1 MANYTNA
8 TNVSQFIQRSL
19 TANESAALTTYILNA
34 VDKWIDR
41 ILQSSFANVG
51 ETTRY
56 FDGGA
61 HSIDID
67 PCQSITSVKSLNND
81 GSDSYSY
88 TENTEVVF
96 EPVND
101 TVKREIV
108 YRGRGRRF
116 PSGSR
121 RMAVT
126 GKFTEYDYD
135 AGAVPADI
143 VMAATRMAAGILNAG
158 KIAGQGGNIQL
169 ESLEGHEIRYDITAN
184 ALESLME
191 SDPILTGMLAERREI
206 YLYSDDE
213 RYSDD
218 DIF

>member
-1 MANYTNA
+1 MANYTTA
-8 TNVSQFIQRSL
+8 TNISQFIQRSL
-19 TANESAALTTYILNA
+19 TANESAALTAYILNA

-41 ILQSSFANVG
+41 ILQSHFAD
-51 ETTRY
+51 EAASTRY

-67 PCQSITSVKSLNND
+67 PAQSITLVKSLNND
-81 GSDSYSY
+81 GSDSYNY

-96 EPVND
+96 EPAND

-116 PSGSR
+116 PSGVR

-126 GKFTEYDYD
+126 GRFTEYDYV

-143 VMAATRMAAGILNAG
+143 VMAATRLAAGILNAG
-158 KIAGQGGNIQL
+158 KIAGQGGNIQR
-169 ESLEGHEIRYDITAN
+169 ESLEGHEVHYDITAN
-184 ALESLME
+184 ALQSLSE
-191 SDPILTGMLAERREI
+191 GDPIFVGMMAERREI

-213 RYSDD
+213 RYDD
-218 DIF
+218 TDVF